1 MKLSY
6 SQLNKL
12 KSEIDNGMMQSGKI
26 LADLD
31 ATIPQVKAFKK
42 AAPDIFPNIML
53 IKEYYIN
60 ILQEKYIK

>member
-42 AAPDIFPNIML
+42 AAPD
-53 IKEYYIN
+53 
-60 ILQEKYIK
+60 